1 LYYNFV
7 LPYAFLFFNHQSLQ
21 MADDPN
27 RTMNDLYPHSPPIQR
42 RIWLPIASALVFY
55 GFIRLTTDGAW
66 SETFINLNRPLS
78 IYLLEIAATMF
89 LFGVLFETALY
100 LRRQIFRRFGE
111 RLLPS
116 AYLLK
121 ESQIVALTMLALT
134 NAFGLPFTALTDD
147 GLSFNDAYVTNLIAL
162 FFIIAYLLGTRG
174 RDYIRLFNQAE
185 LDLERYKQER
195 ATAQF
200 QALQHQLNPHF
211 LFNSLNTLSSLVHR
225 DADAAD
231 EFIRELAKVYR
242 YVLDAPHRET
252 VTLRTELVFLESYV
266 HLLKTRFKSAFELCM
281 EIRDE
286 YLDLHL
292 PPMTLQILVE
302 NAVKH
307 NIVSTQKPLHC
318 SISDTDDA
326 CLLIK
331 NNLQE
336 RSEKDTSSGV
346 GLTNLQSRYEFLSKR
361 EDGVLPSVQIS
372 DTSFI
377 VLIPLFD

>member
-1 LYYNFV
+1 
-7 LPYAFLFFNHQSLQ
+7 
-21 MADDPN
+21 
-27 RTMNDLYPHSPPIQR
+27 MNALYPHPPSLQR
-42 RIWLPIASALVFY
+42 RILLPPSSALVFY
-55 GFIRLTTDGAW
+55 GFIRLTADGAW
-66 SETFINLNRPLS
+66 SETFINLERPLS
-78 IYLLEIAATMF
+78 IYLLEIAGTMF
-89 LFGVLFETALY
+89 LFGVLFETTLY

-147 GLSFNDAYVTNLIAL
+147 GLSFNDAYVMNLMGL

-242 YVLDAPHRET
+242 YVLEAAKRET
-252 VTLRTELVFLESYV
+252 VPLRTELAFLHSYA
-266 HLLKTRFKSAFELCM
+266 HLLKTRFKSAFELTIF
-281 EIRDE
+281 IRDE
-286 YLDLHL
+286 YLDLLL

-318 SISDTDDA
+318 FVSDTDNA
-326 CLLIK
+326 CLLVK

-336 RSEKDTSSGV
+336 RSEKDASSGV
-346 GLTNLQSRYEFLSKR
+346 GLSNLQSRYEFLSKR
-361 EDGVLPSVQIS
+361 EDGVLPVVSITQTEFLVQI
-372 DTSFI
+372 
-377 VLIPLFD
+377 PLLGDK

>member
-1 LYYNFV
+1 MYYNFV